1 MSEPELNHKVYQY
14 AHSQMRQHVGRGECW
29 DLVDA
34 ALRYAGAVRNAGGG
48 DEVDYVWGTEIG
60 PHQTIA
66 GDVVQLRNYEF
77 VVKTVT
83 RVEFDDGEFTQN
95 TKTES
100 TKRPHHTAI
109 VDHYTTKGL
118 VIIEQNYPKGSKVT
132 QNTLPLSNFGPITE
146 TSFVSRKDAK
156 GKMRPAKVSVT
167 TTVEV
172 SGRIWAY
179 RPKASESAPKH
190 KGKQ

>member
-1 MSEPELNHKVYQY
+1 ML
-14 AHSQMRQHVGRGECW
+14 
-29 DLVDA
+29 
-34 ALRYAGAVRNAGGG
+34 AVETRWTTTGGPRS
-48 DEVDYVWGTEIG
+48 DPTT
-60 PHQTIA
+60 PSLATSFSF
-66 GDVVQLRNYEF
+66 RNYEV

-100 TKRPHHTAI
+100 TKRPHHTEI

-118 VIIEQNYPKGSKVT
+118 VIIEQNYPKGSNVT
-132 QNTLPLSNFGPITE
+132 QNTLPLSNFGLITE

-190 KGKQ
+190 KGKK